1 MKNLLA
7 DPPWYMYVYPR
18 TNITSDMCIPCG
30 DTQNTDARLAF
41 NEQNG
46 GSVAALP
53 PFSLIRDFGKQ
64 TPAVMFPI
72 FPSVLRVIDRSDRNP
87 PITAQWHDVEK
98 VRRSH

>member
-18 TNITSDMCIPCG
+18 TNIISDMCIPCG

-46 GSVAALP
+46 GAVAALP

-64 TPAVMFPI
+64 NNRGNVSNISLSLACY
-72 FPSVLRVIDRSDRNP
+72 
-87 PITAQWHDVEK
+87 
-98 VRRSH
+98 